1 MLRRG
6 MKCAAVLIGTVLAL
20 TGFSSHG
27 GHGNGHHASSGGGCS
42 NSRKS
47 NDDSGSGGSTSA
59 TGPADGST
67 TGYANG
73 STTGNPTGSTPGP
86 GGGSVSGTTTAT
98 TSVVTAC
105 ASAAQNLTSSTVH
118 VTVSSGSG
126 SRRYRVEVTFRDA
139 ADALV
144 DEGSTTVNLGPG
156 ASRDI
161 TVPMDHPELIARV
174 DHCEATVRPA

>member
-27 GHGNGHHASSGGGCS
+27 GQGNSHHASSGGGCS
-42 NSRKS
+42 NSRKG

-59 TGPADGST
+59 TGSATGPA
-67 TGYANG
+67 
-73 STTGNPTGSTPGP
+73 TGNPTGSTPGSSR
-86 GGGSVSGTTTAT
+86 GSASGTTTAT
-98 TSVVTAC
+98 TSVVTTC
-105 ASAAQNLTSSTVH
+105 ASAAQNVTSSTVH

-126 SRRYRVEVTFRDA
+126 SRRYRVEVAFRDA
-139 ADALV
+139 AEAVV
-144 DEGSTTVNLGPG
+144 DEGSTAVNLGPG

-161 TVPMDHPELIARV
+161 TVPMDHPELIAHV
-174 DHCEATVRPA
+174 DHCEATVRLA

>member
-59 TGPADGST
+59 TGSATGPATGS
-67 TGYANG
+67 A
-73 STTGNPTGSTPGP
+73 TGNPTGSTPGSSR
-86 GGGSVSGTTTAT
+86 GSASGTTTAT
-98 TSVVTAC
+98 TSVVTTC
-105 ASAAQNLTSSTVH
+105 ASAAQNVTSSTVH

-126 SRRYRVEVTFRDA
+126 SRRYRVEVAFRDA
-139 ADALV
+139 AEAVV

-174 DHCEATVRPA
+174 DHCEATVRLT